1 MPIQAL
7 KEACR
12 QVFTRTQDMAG
23 TARGN
28 VQMGRGAGGDVSR
41 RIDLVAE
48 KTVIEVLKKH
58 KVNATIIGEEC
69 GRIEGKE
76 GFVVMDGIDG
86 TTNATRRIPFYCCSL
101 AYATEFRLSA
111 VADAA
116 IIDLVTGDLYH
127 ASKGK
132 GAFCNGKRIR
142 VKKPSNDDEVDYVVI
157 GMNVSGIGSDIIK
170 RLSPVMTRANHV
182 RQFGAIALEMCFLA
196 AGQLDASIDFRG
208 KIRPT
213 DIAAAY
219 LIVKEAGGKIY
230 SERGEE
236 LDAELG
242 IDTRISFAAIAR
254 NNKSAYAELFVV
266 DDGDGDGVEF

>member
-1 MPIQAL
+1 MPIEAM

-12 QVFTRTQDMAG
+12 QVFVRTRYMAG

-28 VQMGRGAGGDVSR
+28 RQMGRGAGGDVSR

-58 KVNATIIGEEC
+58 KVDATIIGEEC
-69 GRIEGKE
+69 GRIEGKK

-101 AYATEFRLSA
+101 AYAPDFRLSA
-111 VADAA
+111 VEHAA
-116 IIDLVTGDLYH
+116 IIDLATGDLYH

-132 GAFCNGKRIR
+132 GAFCNGRRIR
-142 VKKPSNDDEVDYVVI
+142 VKKPGDDVVI
-157 GMNVSGIGSDIIK
+157 GMNVSGIGPGIIE

-182 RQFGAIALEMCFLA
+182 RQFGAVALEMCFLA
-196 AGQLDASIDFRG
+196 AGRLDASIDLRG

-213 DIAAAY
+213 DIAGAY
-219 LIVKEAGGKIY
+219 LIVKEAGGQIHSADGKD
-230 SERGEE
+230 
-236 LDAELG
+236 LDSELG
-242 IDTRISFAAIAR
+242 VDTRISFVAAA
-254 NNKSAYAELFVV
+254 NKRILDELSAALS
-266 DDGDGDGVEF
+266 